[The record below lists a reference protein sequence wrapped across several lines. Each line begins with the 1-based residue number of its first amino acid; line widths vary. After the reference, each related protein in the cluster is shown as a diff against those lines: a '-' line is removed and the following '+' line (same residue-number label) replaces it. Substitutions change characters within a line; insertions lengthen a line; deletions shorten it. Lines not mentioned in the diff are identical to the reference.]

1 MFNFLQPHGPVTCQA
16 PPSRGFSR
24 QECWSGLPFPSPGD
38 LLHAGIEP
46 GSPALQAGS
55 LPFEPPEKLVGE
67 QRNYRFLL
75 VLVCDVSVSIQSL
88 SRVQLF
94 TTLWTAAH
102 QTPLSLDSPGKNTG
116 VGCHSFLQGI
126 FPIHGLNLCLLNCRK
141 ILHC

>member
-1 MFNFLQPHGPVTCQA
+1 MIPWTVYCQA
-16 PPSRGFSR
+16 PLCMEFSR
-24 QECWSGLPFPSPGD
+24 KGYWSELPFPSQGDRPNPGV
-38 LLHAGIEP
+38 EP

-67 QRNYRFLL
+67 QRDYRFLL
-75 VLVCDVSVSIQSL
+75 MLVCDVSVSIHSL

-126 FPIHGLNLCLLNCRK
+126 FPIHGLNLCLLNRRK